1 MRQAEQNV
9 GNLLAAAGFVAR
21 GCLRSIRGARA
32 WPGAPRLFQRGIVMK
47 TVLKLAALA
56 CLVSL
61 GACNKSPAENNAAAI
76 ESNFDNA
83 ADNMDAMA
91 SNLSNDQAADAL
103 NNRADQLRDAGSN
116 AADAVRDAGSR
127 ANNVESNTVGM

>member
-1 MRQAEQNV
+1 MRRAV
-9 GNLLAAAGFVAR
+9 RKDGNLLQGVGFVAADVYAA
-21 GCLRSIRGARA
+21 S
-32 WPGAPRLFQRGIVMK
+32 GAPGSGLGAPYCSEGVSLMK

-61 GACNKSPAENNAAAI
+61 GACKKSPAENNAAAI

-83 ADNMDAMA
+83 ADNLDAMA
-91 SNLSNDQAADAL
+91 SNVSNDQVSDTL
-103 NNRADQLRDAGSN
+103 NNRADRLRDAGSN

-127 ANNVESNTVGM
+127 SNNVESNTVGM

>member
-1 MRQAEQNV
+1 MRWIV
-9 GNLLAAAGFVAR
+9 PRGGNLLYLAGFFAPDVYAA
-21 GCLRSIRGARA
+21 S
-32 WPGAPRLFQRGIVMK
+32 GAPGSGLGAHIVRRGKFMK

-61 GACNKSPAENNAAAI
+61 GACKKSPAENNAAAI

-91 SNLSNDQAADAL
+91 SNISNTQAADTL

-127 ANNVESNTVGM
+127 SNNVESNTVGM